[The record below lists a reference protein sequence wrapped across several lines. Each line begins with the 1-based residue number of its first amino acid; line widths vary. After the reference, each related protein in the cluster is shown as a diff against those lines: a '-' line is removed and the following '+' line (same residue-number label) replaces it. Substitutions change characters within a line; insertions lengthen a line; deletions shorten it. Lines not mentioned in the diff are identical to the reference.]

1 MMAEDAAQQVIAQN
15 LANAST
21 TGYKQDIPQ
30 FQSFDETLVAASGVD
45 GSDGGGT
52 IGTLGHGAQIAGI
65 ATDLSD
71 GPMQATGN
79 SLDVAMRGSAYLQ
92 VRTGTGQIAYS
103 RDGSLTLNSKGTL
116 VQTSTGY
123 PVLSG
128 QGQSITAPLS
138 AAGGDKISI
147 SPDGSV
153 TAGTDTVGKLGL
165 VSITQ
170 ANLPTKIGDNLIVVA
185 DRPQSIDIAKDPSA
199 SVQSGYLE
207 ASNVSVVK
215 AMVTMIAC
223 QRSYE
228 ANAKAMQSQ
237 DDMQNKSISQV
248 GAVAA

>member
-1 MMAEDAAQQVIAQN
+1 M
-15 LANAST
+15 
-21 TGYKQDIPQ
+21 
-30 FQSFDETLVAASGVD
+30 
-45 GSDGGGT
+45 
-52 IGTLGHGAQIAGI
+52 
-65 ATDLSD
+65 
-71 GPMQATGN
+71 
-79 SLDVAMRGSAYLQ
+79 
-92 VRTGTGQIAYS
+92 
-103 RDGSLTLNSKGTL
+103 
-116 VQTSTGY
+116 QTSTGY

-138 AAGGDKISI
+138 AGGGDKISI

-153 TAGTDTVGKLGL
+153 SAGTDTVGKLGL

-170 ANLPTKIGDNLIVVA
+170 ANQPTKIGDNLIVVA
-185 DRPQSIDIAKDPSA
+185 GRPQSIDIAKDPAA